1 MDYTLIIQ
9 DDRIE
14 EFTRILFRK
23 RSKDFYE
30 FIAFVCWYVF
40 LIVCCVIPT
49 ACAYRRRRNAE
60 RLANAPMPDQSN
72 YNTSRLGD
80 NVDEN
85 NSNLGNSDDEISLI
99 FFQSP
104 DFVHEIRRRRELAQ
118 KRRLE
123 AKRSSLASKMNL
135 TKMVRKIMTYGFIT
149 QFLYING

>member
-1 MDYTLIIQ
+1 
-9 DDRIE
+9 
-14 EFTRILFRK
+14 
-23 RSKDFYE
+23 
-30 FIAFVCWYVF
+30 
-40 LIVCCVIPT
+40 
-49 ACAYRRRRNAE
+49 
-60 RLANAPMPDQSN
+60 MPDQSN